1 MEILIDIT
9 EVAGP
14 KLADLRNIGLVPDT
28 DTVEGRNL
36 HVSNPSGSRIVVR
49 DYETDEV
56 LVSGNGWSNAMQ
68 ALADHYQMPV
78 KVARDYGV
86 TGGKSGK
93 VLGYWAPRTEAAPAS
108 TKLPYSV
115 AVQDVPVD
123 ALIPVVDDEWAPVL
137 GVATTE
143 DGKRVAITYSN
154 GHTTNKLFRN
164 VGETIRV
171 MAGADV
177 KLTAAQATLL
187 RQVQAELVHFRP
199 GNREWAP
206 GYASRGDMFEILDG
220 RRCKN
225 RTASGVALDKVG
237 FLAYNRSAHY
247 IVSLTEPAKQ
257 WLAAHPA

>member
-14 KLADLRNIGLVPDT
+14 KLADLRNIGLLPDT

-93 VLGYWAPRTEAAPAS
+93 VLGYWAPRAEAAPATTS
-108 TKLPYSV
+108 LPY
-115 AVQDVPVD
+115 AVSAQDVPVN
-123 ALIPVVDDEWAPVL
+123 ALVNVVDEEWAPVL
-137 GVATTE
+137 NTATTE
-143 DGKRVAITYSN
+143 DGRVIITYSN
-154 GHTTNKLFRN
+154 SHTTNKLFRR
-164 VGETIRV
+164 VGQTIRV

-177 KLTAAQATLL
+177 KLTAAQAALL

-199 GNREWAP
+199 GNLDWAP
-206 GYASRGDMFEILDG
+206 GYAARADMFELMVG
-220 RRCKN
+220 GKTRN
-225 RTASGVALDKVG
+225 RTASGVALDAVG
-237 FLAYNRSAHY
+237 FLAYSRNAYY
-247 IVSLTEPAKQ
+247 IVGLTEPAKQ

>member
-14 KLADLRNIGLVPDT
+14 KLADLRNIGLLPDT

-93 VLGYWAPRTEAAPAS
+93 VLGCWAPAS
-108 TKLPYSV
+108 PADAPIAPAPALPKL
-115 AVQDVPVD
+115 
-123 ALIPVVDDEWAPVL
+123 
-137 GVATTE
+137 
-143 DGKRVAITYSN
+143 
-154 GHTTNKLFRN
+154 NK
-164 VGETIRV
+164 T
-171 MAGADV
+171 
-177 KLTAAQATLL
+177 QAHRL
-187 RQVQAELVHFRP
+187 RQLAEFPGLTSYRP
-199 GNREWAP
+199 GRDYPSYERTR
-206 GYASRGDMFEILDG
+206 YSYSQFDMTTRRDVRCTPSMDHLVGLGLAAVPLPETSCRVVLTTAGRTWLD
-220 RRCKN
+220 
-225 RTASGVALDKVG
+225 
-237 FLAYNRSAHY
+237 
-247 IVSLTEPAKQ
+247 
-257 WLAAHPA
+257 AHPA